1 MQRISNHKSIVS
13 DLFCLPIGTPD
24 LILTSMIMVFFLAR
38 LHNEEEK
45 EIKNYVISDLELN
58 KQYKVRIS
66 IISLEVRN
74 GPYLNAK
81 D

>member
-1 MQRISNHKSIVS
+1 
-13 DLFCLPIGTPD
+13 
-24 LILTSMIMVFFLAR
+24 MIMVFFLAR